1 MPNEP
6 LPARLALVWLPARY
20 PSVAG
25 TVDAE
30 PQTIAVGTLDEIAAA
45 WDAYLAPVAAPMADR
60 ATIGK
65 LRTDGVYFAL
75 HLIGAGTL
83 RVVAA
88 PTYSVSNEAGEVIAR
103 DVNDP
108 HAWHAA
114 NGRTG
119 DYVVETG
126 EELGTCECSEEYG
139 PCEEHGE
146 TLVVREGA
154 STRTADESALCLIDD
169 LVGLGA
175 AELSPYG
182 AVVVDQAR
190 AALDAAE
197 GPCAWIDPDQYANLA
212 EELYEV
218 ANQVECNASAVLVFH
233 DDGYRIVRPS
243 AGYWHAIGQD

>member
-1 MPNEP
+1 MPNET
-6 LPARLALVWLPARY
+6 LPARLALVWLPTRY

-88 PTYSVSNEAGEVIAR
+88 PTYSVSNEAGETIAR
-103 DVNDP
+103 GVSDP

-139 PCEEHGE
+139 PCEDHGE

-190 AALDAAE
+190 AALDD
-197 GPCAWIDPDQYANLA
+197 GRDRGSWIDPDHYANLA

-218 ANQVECNASAVLVFH
+218 AFQLECSASGVLVFH